1 MSPEAAWRA
10 EEQKNRA
17 NRREEKEVVLTEGR
31 RREKEVRREIGQMG
45 SLAKIFPEQRER
57 RHC

>member
-17 NRREEKEVVLTEGR
+17 NTREEKEVVFNRGQEGGKKR
-31 RREKEVRREIGQMG
+31 
-45 SLAKIFPEQRER
+45 
-57 RHC
+57 